1 MQEANNPSANQSP
14 AVAAP
19 ATPAAANLIGSD
31 PLLQEIIDLDSQY
44 YLQVFGRRMPFC
56 PIRGEGVY
64 LYGSDGRQ
72 VMDLIGG
79 IAVNVLG
86 HNHPRLVEAICRQA
100 GQVIHCSNY
109 YYNEPQTRLAARLA
123 ELTGLAGARVF
134 IGNSG
139 AEANEAAIKLARGY
153 FYHQGKPRT
162 RVVTALQ
169 SFHGRTLATATAT
182 GQDKYSAPFA
192 PLPAGFVHVPFND
205 PSALESAVDGDTCAV
220 MLELIQGESGI
231 IPADKLY
238 LDKARDLCDK
248 TGARLIIDEIQT
260 GMGRTGSFLACQT
273 YGIRPDIVT
282 LAKGLAGGV
291 PIGAVIADG
300 DSSSGF
306 HAGDHGST
314 FGGNPLACAAALA
327 VLDEYAVSGLIGR
340 ASSMGSR
347 LQAELSSLA
356 SRQPLLGGIRG
367 LGLMIGLQLSRPVAV
382 AVKSTLFEQGYLVG
396 SVGSDVLRLL
406 PPLILPDDAISPFIQ
421 ALETALA
428 GQA

>member
-1 MQEANNPSANQSP
+1 MQEKEKTTAGLPGELPGA
-14 AVAAP
+14 
-19 ATPAAANLIGSD
+19 D

-56 PIRGEGVY
+56 PVRGEGVY
-64 LYGSDGRQ
+64 LYGSDGRK
-72 VMDLIGG
+72 VMDMIGG

-109 YYNEPQTRLAARLA
+109 YYNEAQTRLAARLA
-123 ELTGLAGARVF
+123 ELTGLDGARVF

-139 AEANEAAIKLARGY
+139 AEANEAALKLARGY

-205 PSALESAVDGDTCAV
+205 MAALDAAVEPDTCAV

-231 IPADKLY
+231 IPADKAY
-238 LDKARDLCDK
+238 LAKARDLCDQ

-260 GMGRTGSFLACQT
+260 GMGRTGSFLACQAF
-273 YGIRPDIVT
+273 GLRPDIVT

-300 DSSSGF
+300 TSSTGF

-327 VLDEYAVSGLIGR
+327 VLDEYAASGLIG
-340 ASSMGSR
+340 
-347 LQAELSSLA
+347 QAGRVGRMLSEELGQLA
-356 SRQPLLGGIRG
+356 SRQPLLGEVRG
-367 LGLMIGLQLSRPVAV
+367 MGLMLGLQLTAPVAV
-382 AVKSTLFEQGYLVG
+382 AVKTSLFEQGYLVG
-396 SVGSDVLRLL
+396 SVGADVLRLL
-406 PPLILPDDAISPFIQ
+406 PPLILPEDDVSPFIQ
-421 ALETALA
+421 ALESALA

>member
-1 MQEANNPSANQSP
+1 MQEASKSSP
-14 AVAAP
+14 TLSTSSTAP
-19 ATPAAANLIGSD
+19 ATPAAAGMPATD
-31 PLLQEIIDLDSQY
+31 PFLQEIIDLDSQY
-44 YLQVFGRRMPFC
+44 YLQVFGRRIPFC
-56 PIRGEGVY
+56 PVRGEGVY
-64 LYGSDGRQ
+64 LYGSDGHQ
-72 VMDLIGG
+72 VMDMIGG

-86 HNHPRLVEAICRQA
+86 HNHPRLVAAICRQA

-109 YYNEPQTRLAARLA
+109 YYNESQTRLAARLA
-123 ELTGLAGARVF
+123 ELTGMAGARVF

-153 FYHQGKPRT
+153 FYHQGKPRS

-205 PSALESAVDGDTCAV
+205 LNALEAAVDMDTCAV

-231 IPADKLY
+231 IPADKDY
-238 LDKARDLCDK
+238 LEKARELCDK

-260 GMGRTGSFLACQT
+260 GMGRTGSFLACQAF
-273 YGIRPDIVT
+273 GIRPDIVT

-306 HAGDHGST
+306 QAGDHGST
-314 FGGNPLACAAALA
+314 FGGNPLACTAALA
-327 VLDEYAVSGLIGR
+327 VLDEYAVSGLISR
-340 ASSMGSR
+340 AASVGSLLR
-347 LQAELSSLA
+347 AELTSLA
-356 SRQPLLGGIRG
+356 SRQSLLREIRG
-367 LGLMIGLQLSRPVAV
+367 LGLMIGLQLARPIAV
-382 AVKSTLFEQGYLVG
+382 SVKSRLFEQGYLVG

-406 PPLILPDDAISPFIQ
+406 PPLILPEDAISPFIR
-421 ALETALA
+421 ALEAALI

>member
-1 MQEANNPSANQSP
+1 MQEKEKTTAGQPGELPGA
-14 AVAAP
+14 
-19 ATPAAANLIGSD
+19 D

-56 PIRGEGVY
+56 PVRGEGVY
-64 LYGSDGRQ
+64 LYGSDGRK
-72 VMDLIGG
+72 VMDMIGG

-109 YYNEPQTRLAARLA
+109 YYNEAQTRLAARLA
-123 ELTGLAGARVF
+123 ELTGLDGARVF

-139 AEANEAAIKLARGY
+139 AEANEAALKLARGY

-205 PSALESAVDGDTCAV
+205 MAALEAAVEPDTCAV

-231 IPADKLY
+231 IPADKAY
-238 LDKARDLCDK
+238 LAKARALCDQ

-260 GMGRTGSFLACQT
+260 GMGRTGSFLACQAF
-273 YGIRPDIVT
+273 GLRPDIVT

-291 PIGAVIADG
+291 PIGAVIADRT
-300 DSSSGF
+300 SSTGF

-327 VLDEYAVSGLIGR
+327 VLDEYAASGLIG
-340 ASSMGSR
+340 
-347 LQAELSSLA
+347 QAGRVGRMLSEELGQLA
-356 SRQPLLGGIRG
+356 SRQPLLGEVRG
-367 LGLMIGLQLSRPVAV
+367 MGLMLGLQLTAPVAV
-382 AVKSTLFEQGYLVG
+382 AVKTSLFEQGYLVG

-406 PPLILPDDAISPFIQ
+406 PPLILPEDDVSPFIQ
-421 ALETALA
+421 ALESALA